1 MQFYRR
7 WSRPVALSFD
17 LDDTLYDNHPVIKRA
32 NVWMEDTLADE
43 LGQRIN
49 WTIYKNK
56 VLQHDPMLI
65 HDVTE
70 CRRAWLSL
78 GLKTQGVAHA
88 KERANELMEAFIAV
102 RSDFSVPERS
112 HQLLAKLAQRYPL
125 VAMTNGNV
133 DIQRIGI
140 AEYFT
145 HIYYAGG
152 EYRQKPYPDL
162 FQATAEALSLPPEQ
176 IAHVG
181 DDPHTDVYGALC
193 HGYQS
198 VWLNDRQSP
207 CPVHLPH
214 VSVTDLAELEALL
227 V

>member
-49 WTIYKNK
+49 WGAYKTQ
-56 VLQHDPMLI
+56 VLRQNPMLI

-70 CRRAWLSL
+70 CRRAWLYL

-88 KERANELMEAFIAV
+88 KERANELMDAFIAV

-133 DIQRIGI
+133 DIHRIGI

-162 FQATAEALSLPPEQ
+162 FQATAEALSLQPEQ

-181 DDPHTDVYGALC
+181 DDPHTDVYGALV

-198 VWLNDRQSP
+198 IWLNDRQSSIP
-207 CPVHLPH
+207 MHLPH

-227 V
+227 A